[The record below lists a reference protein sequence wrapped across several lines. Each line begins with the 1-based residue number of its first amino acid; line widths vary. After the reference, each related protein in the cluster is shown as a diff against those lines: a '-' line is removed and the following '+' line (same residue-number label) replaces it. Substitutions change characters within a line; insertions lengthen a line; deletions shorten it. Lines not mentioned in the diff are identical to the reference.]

1 MLKYNRAAKNLGLSP
16 VSYYVKV
23 ALRVLIP
30 ALIAWLKEIR
40 LYMATKHCLIR
51 MVERPVRVKFFESS
65 RGKIVNGDGCQFQ
78 ES

>member
-40 LYMATKHCLIR
+40 LYTVTKHCLVRIA
-51 MVERPVRVKFFESS
+51 ERPVQVKFFESP
-65 RGKIVNGDGCQFQ
+65 RGKIVNGDSCQFQ